1 MKPDLSQKKRKNRN
15 NLVVF
20 FSRFLEPMPIE
31 FWSFYIW
38 RGQMNRRCLQ
48 NILFIAGLTFIIF
61 LLPAGDVNAQH
72 VPGLSKGQTIYVPA
86 YSHIYIGN
94 KERPFLLTVTLSIR
108 NIDPKHEIKI
118 TTVDYYETQGKM
130 LKKNIDR
137 PVVLQPLESLRYV
150 LPEKDKS
157 GGSGAN
163 YIVEWQAET
172 LVNPPIVETIMIGT
186 QSQQGISF
194 TSRGKEILKTE

>member
-1 MKPDLSQKKRKNRN
+1 MTPRIVQKSV
-15 NLVVF
+15 L
-20 FSRFLEPMPIE
+20 
-31 FWSFYIW
+31 
-38 RGQMNRRCLQ
+38 
-48 NILFIAGLTFIIF
+48 IITLIYC
-61 LLPAGDVNAQH
+61 LLPNFLHAATAEQKN
-72 VPGLSKGQTIYVPA
+72 GLSKGQTIYVPA

-108 NIDPKHEIKI
+108 NIDPKNHIRV

-130 LKKNIDR
+130 LKKNIDKPVLLR
-137 PVVLQPLESLRYV
+137 PMESLRYV

-163 YIVEWQAET
+163 YIVEWDAET
-172 LVNPPIVETIMIGT
+172 QVNPPIVESIMIGT

-194 TSRGKEILKTE
+194 TSRGQEILKTE